1 MENHGGIEGSSET
14 YIVDMTT
21 YRHIFGSDPLEF
33 AEPPKISLG
42 YLHVKRT
49 LDVVVSLV
57 AILMLFLPGLLIAA
71 AVVATSK
78 GPLIYRETRVGRNG
92 LTFRIWKFRSM
103 RSDAFQQ
110 SRLDSAEPVAPT
122 LDARMRKPLR
132 DPRATVVGSF
142 LRVWSID
149 EFPQFL
155 NVLRGEMSLI
165 GPRPIVEEELH
176 LYGDQLNSYLSV
188 KPGMSGLWQVSG
200 RSNLDYAKRVA
211 LDAEYARTCSLNT
224 DLNLLFRTIPAVL
237 RCEGSR

>member
-78 GPLIYRETRVGRNG
+78 GPLFYRETRVGRNG

-103 RSDAFQQ
+103 RSDRAVWIPRSLWRRRLMRECGSLYAIRGLPWWEAF
-110 SRLDSAEPVAPT
+110 
-122 LDARMRKPLR
+122 
-132 DPRATVVGSF
+132 
-142 LRVWSID
+142 
-149 EFPQFL
+149 
-155 NVLRGEMSLI
+155 
-165 GPRPIVEEELH
+165 
-176 LYGDQLNSYLSV
+176 Y
-188 KPGMSGLWQVSG
+188 VSG
-200 RSNLDYAKRVA
+200 
-211 LDAEYARTCSLNT
+211 
-224 DLNLLFRTIPAVL
+224 VL
-237 RCEGSR
+237 TNFLSS